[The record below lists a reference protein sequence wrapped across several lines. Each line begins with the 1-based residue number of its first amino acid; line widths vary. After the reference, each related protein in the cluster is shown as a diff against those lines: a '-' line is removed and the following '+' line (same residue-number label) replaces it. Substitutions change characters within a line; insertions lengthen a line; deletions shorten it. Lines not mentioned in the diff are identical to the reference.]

1 VLARFRGSS
10 GRLFDVLAPGL
21 YAWGVT
27 VGWPVS
33 QRFAPLG
40 ARIFALVALVALVS
54 GGALL
59 FSAPKLARVLGVWV
73 FLAACIA
80 GWGWFAPAF
89 GPLHLDPV
97 QGVLGAVGWAF
108 FAISWAGDA
117 ANTISS
123 PNPPSPTTSTPSPRS
138 DRDPAERRH
147 RNVPRAAA
155 AVLALVAV
163 AAAVPMVLSWWVASL
178 ERALLAHGVS
188 LAAAIAL
195 VAYAVDLFE
204 PRSRAEDAGFDAL
217 RKPERRIAAALPA
230 FVALTALVVLGA
242 AYTLL
247 R

>member
-1 VLARFRGSS
+1 MLDRANLVAVRFRGSS
-10 GRLFDVLAPGL
+10 GKLFDVLAPGL

-40 ARIFALVALVALVS
+40 ARIFALLALVTLVAGS
-54 GGALL
+54 ALL
-59 FSAPKLARVLGVWV
+59 FTSPKLARILGIWI
-73 FLAACIA
+73 FLAACIGTWA
-80 GWGWFAPAF
+80 WFAPAF

-97 QGVLGAVGWAF
+97 QGVVGSIGWAL

-117 ANTISS
+117 ATAPSLPAS
-123 PNPPSPTTSTPSPRS
+123 PSAPRPETS
-138 DRDPAERRH
+138 EQRRGG
-147 RNVPRAAA
+147 VPRAAA
-155 AVLALVAV
+155 AVLVLVAI
-163 AAAVPMVLSWWVASL
+163 AAAIPMVLSWWVASL

-204 PRSRAEDAGFDAL
+204 PRSRVEEAGFDAA

-242 AYTLL
+242 VYTLL

>member
-1 VLARFRGSS
+1 VLRRLGGTSS
-10 GRLFDVLAPGL
+10 KLFDVLAPGL

-54 GGALL
+54 GSAIL
-59 FSAPKLARVLGVWV
+59 FTAPRLARVLGVWL

-80 GWGWFAPAF
+80 VWAWFAPAF

-97 QGVLGAVGWAF
+97 QGVLGSLGWAL
-108 FAISWAGDA
+108 FAVSWAGDVA
-117 ANTISS
+117 
-123 PNPPSPTTSTPSPRS
+123 STPSLPSSSPPSRTERDAG
-138 DRDPAERRH
+138 DRRR
-147 RNVPRAAA
+147 RDVPKAGA
-155 AVLALVAV
+155 AVLGLVAV
-163 AAAVPMVLSWWVASL
+163 AAAVPMVLSWWVGSL
-178 ERALLAHGVS
+178 ERALLAHGAS

-195 VAYAVDLFE
+195 VAFAADLFE
-204 PRSRAEDAGFDAL
+204 PRSRAEDAGFDAS

-230 FVALTALVVLGA
+230 FVALTALLVLGA